1 MTEATATRQ
10 SQMSQAEWE
19 VRKDLAAAYRLVALY
34 GWEDLVFTH
43 LSCLLYTSD
52 AADE

>member
-19 VRKDLAAAYRLVALY
+19 VRRQDTDDFIFCKSISFV
-34 GWEDLVFTH
+34 
-43 LSCLLYTSD
+43 LLRMIKPVIFK
-52 AADE
+52 